1 MEVDDEEGGTICLF
15 HAIQISQRHSSDFV
29 YRDGMCVLA
38 SLTYKKNSVFMTMG
52 KVIKLPF
59 LHLVVQLHT
68 HNSLTVL
75 AISTKL
81 CEYIDFHM
89 KMCIGILNVL

>member
-1 MEVDDEEGGTICLF
+1 M
-15 HAIQISQRHSSDFV
+15 R
-29 YRDGMCVLA
+29 
-38 SLTYKKNSVFMTMG
+38 MG
-52 KVIKLPF
+52 KVLKLKTTIF
-59 LHLVVQLHT
+59 TILVAVVVVVVVQFNT

>member
-1 MEVDDEEGGTICLF
+1 M
-15 HAIQISQRHSSDFV
+15 R
-29 YRDGMCVLA
+29 
-38 SLTYKKNSVFMTMG
+38 MG
-52 KVIKLPF
+52 KGLKLYKTIF
-59 LHLVVQLHT
+59 TILVVAVVVVVVVVQLHK
-68 HNSLTVL
+68 HNSLTGL

>member
-1 MEVDDEEGGTICLF
+1 MLKLKTTIYT
-15 HAIQISQRHSSDFV
+15 I
-29 YRDGMCVLA
+29 
-38 SLTYKKNSVFMTMG
+38 
-52 KVIKLPF
+52 
-59 LHLVVQLHT
+59 LHLVVVVVVVVQFNT

-81 CEYIDFHM
+81 FEYIDFHM

>member
-1 MEVDDEEGGTICLF
+1 
-15 HAIQISQRHSSDFV
+15 
-29 YRDGMCVLA
+29 
-38 SLTYKKNSVFMTMG
+38 MTMG
-52 KVIKLPF
+52 KVLRLYKTIF
-59 LHLVVQLHT
+59 TILVVVVAVVVQSHT

-89 KMCIGILNVL
+89 KMCIGILKIL

>member
-1 MEVDDEEGGTICLF
+1 MKMEG
-15 HAIQISQRHSSDFV
+15 
-29 YRDGMCVLA
+29 
-38 SLTYKKNSVFMTMG
+38 
-52 KVIKLPF
+52 VIVVV
-59 LHLVVQLHT
+59 VVQFNT

-89 KMCIGILNVL
+89 KMCISIVNNVVLVKQQQTASGNALR

>member
-1 MEVDDEEGGTICLF
+1 
-15 HAIQISQRHSSDFV
+15 
-29 YRDGMCVLA
+29 
-38 SLTYKKNSVFMTMG
+38 MTMG
-52 KVIKLPF
+52 KVLKLKKTIYTI
-59 LHLVVQLHT
+59 LVVVVVVQSHT
-68 HNSLTVL
+68 HNPLTAL

>member
-1 MEVDDEEGGTICLF
+1 
-15 HAIQISQRHSSDFV
+15 
-29 YRDGMCVLA
+29 
-38 SLTYKKNSVFMTMG
+38 MG
-52 KVIKLPF
+52 KVLKLKTTIF
-59 LHLVVQLHT
+59 TILVVVVVVQFNT

>member
-1 MEVDDEEGGTICLF
+1 MLKLKITIFTIL
-15 HAIQISQRHSSDFV
+15 V
-29 YRDGMCVLA
+29 V
-38 SLTYKKNSVFMTMG
+38 V
-52 KVIKLPF
+52 VVV
-59 LHLVVQLHT
+59 VVQLHT

-89 KMCIGILNVL
+89 KMCIGILNVCKQCSSCKTTTNNLRQYIMIGT

>member
-1 MEVDDEEGGTICLF
+1 MLKLYKTIF
-15 HAIQISQRHSSDFV
+15 TI
-29 YRDGMCVLA
+29 
-38 SLTYKKNSVFMTMG
+38 
-52 KVIKLPF
+52 
-59 LHLVVQLHT
+59 LHLVVVIVVVVVQSLT

>member
-1 MEVDDEEGGTICLF
+1 MGAPSITYIHLKNPISTFNLLPISILTTPNENWGRKV
-15 HAIQISQRHSSDFV
+15 AILV
-29 YRDGMCVLA
+29 V
-38 SLTYKKNSVFMTMG
+38 V
-52 KVIKLPF
+52 VV
-59 LHLVVQLHT
+59 VVQLHM
-68 HNSLTVL
+68 HNSLTGL

>member
-1 MEVDDEEGGTICLF
+1 MFKTTIYT
-15 HAIQISQRHSSDFV
+15 I
-29 YRDGMCVLA
+29 
-38 SLTYKKNSVFMTMG
+38 
-52 KVIKLPF
+52 
-59 LHLVVQLHT
+59 LHLVVVVVVVVQFNT

-81 CEYIDFHM
+81 FEYIDFHM

>member
-1 MEVDDEEGGTICLF
+1 
-15 HAIQISQRHSSDFV
+15 
-29 YRDGMCVLA
+29 
-38 SLTYKKNSVFMTMG
+38 MTLG
-52 KVIKLPF
+52 KVLKLYKTIF
-59 LHLVVQLHT
+59 TILVVVVQLHT

-81 CEYIDFHM
+81 CEYIYFHM